1 MEYNLLDYNHLI
13 TNFINFI
20 ESNYDDLI
28 NVEVKTRSTL
38 IEQKFKTF
46 LSDNLDFEI
55 EGNSALGVDL
65 PIFNTDIKC
74 TSISQP
80 QSSSPY
86 RSINEKLFGV
96 DYNILLFVYSIDN
109 GVFKIENCAYI
120 PKHMTG
126 CKNAT
131 KLLIKLTNEYN
142 NNNISKN
149 IAIKL
154 LKGWFFTVEDMS
166 SGGITRIITNFISGR
181 MSTEDLIAQVNTWN
195 ICEPLDLKPDW
206 NTIWD
211 RAIISPPCEGVINYS
226 FALQWRLQYT
236 ELTHDEY
243 PQDILKIK

>member
-38 IEQKFKTF
+38 IEEKFKTF

-74 TSISQP
+74 TSISRP

-86 RSINEKLFGV
+86 ISINEKLFGV
-96 DYNILLFVYSIDN
+96 DYNILLFVYSIDDD
-109 GVFKIENCAYI
+109 VFKVENCAYI

-131 KLLIKLTNEYN
+131 RLLIKLTNEYN
-142 NNNISKN
+142 NNHISKTM
-149 IAIKL
+149 AIKL
-154 LKGWFFTVEDMS
+154 LKGWFFTVENIS
-166 SGGITRIITNFISGR
+166 SKGITDFIKNFINDR
-181 MSTEDLIAQVNTWN
+181 ISTEDLISQVNTWS
-195 ICEPLDLKPDW
+195 IYEPLDLKPDW
-206 NTIWD
+206 DAIWD
-211 RAIISPPCEGVINYS
+211 KAIDSPPSEGVINYS
-226 FALQWRLQYT
+226 FALQWRLQYQ